1 MSDKKIKLKPYSIKL
16 TTGEMWLLGLGLPFL
31 IYGAETHTL
40 WGVLTEAFI
49 PVGIYARKAYRLH
62 RIRRQ
67 GVEHTDSMDGG
78 SFEIWLEIL
87 FSDLGYKTTRTPL
100 SGDKGADLILETQK
114 GKTVVQAKKKASGL
128 VNKKAIREVLNAKI
142 HYKAD
147 AAAAIT
153 NQCFGPTA
161 KRLAAEHGVELWERH
176 NLVEFLYLARQKR
189 FPNSLRKYLP
199 TVIWIKT

>member
-1 MSDKKIKLKPYSIKL
+1 MSDKTIKLKPYSIKL
-16 TTGEMWLLGLGLPFL
+16 TSSEIWLLGLGLPFF
-31 IYGAETHTL
+31 IYGTKTHTL

-49 PVGIYARKAYRLH
+49 PGGIYARKAYRLH

-67 GVEHTDSMDGG
+67 GIQHTDSMDGG

-87 FSDLGYKTTRTPL
+87 FKDLGHKTTRTPL
-100 SGDKGADLILETQK
+100 TGDKGADLILETQK
-114 GKTVVQAKKKASGL
+114 GKTVIQAKKKASG
-128 VNKKAIREVLNAKI
+128 VVDKKAIKEVLNAKI
-142 HYKAD
+142 HYKAN

-153 NQCFGPTA
+153 NQHFGPSA

-176 NLVEFLYLARQKR
+176 NLVEFLYSARQKR
-189 FPNSLRKYLP
+189 FPYSLRKYLP